1 MCSSDLPGEPLP
13 AVFGAAEPKENIA
26 SLNVKGFEISVGY
39 KDYIMAAGS
48 PLTLRASVSLSN
60 SIGTITKY
68 PNPEGIMSDYWEGQ
82 RLGEIWGYHIEGQF
96 QSDEEAQSY
105 QETFSNPVAQ
115 LGKVYKFIIRTAQ
128 NTQWKGLRAGDV
140 KYVDSDGDGEIN
152 NGEYTLS
159 NHGDLEI
166 IGNAMPQFPFGF
178 TFGADWQGIDI
189 SLAGSGVAKQDWYPT
204 GMLFWG
210 FYERPYVS
218 FIRKDLLDN
227 AWSPQN
233 PDGIYPQKYRGYVSL
248 GAERSLGEVNDYYLL
263 NVGYLK
269 IKNLAIGYTLPKS
282 LTQKIAIDK
291 LRIYFSGENIFTLR
305 FGDLTKY
312 IDPEQAGSGISF
324 SDPGSAVGRA
334 RLEEYPYC
342 KTYSFGVS
350 ITL

>member
-1 MCSSDLPGEPLP
+1 
-13 AVFGAAEPKENIA
+13 
-26 SLNVKGFEISVGY
+26 
-39 KDYIMAAGS
+39 
-48 PLTLRASVSLSN
+48 
-60 SIGTITKY
+60 
-68 PNPEGIMSDYWEGQ
+68 
-82 RLGEIWGYHIEGQF
+82 
-96 QSDEEAQSY
+96 
-105 QETFSNPVAQ
+105 
-115 LGKVYKFIIRTAQ
+115 
-128 NTQWKGLRAGDV
+128 
-140 KYVDSDGDGEIN
+140 
-152 NGEYTLS
+152 
-159 NHGDLEI
+159 
-166 IGNAMPQFPFGF
+166 
-178 TFGADWQGIDI
+178 
-189 SLAGSGVAKQDWYPT
+189 
-204 GMLFWG
+204 MLF
-210 FYERPYVS
+210 RS
-218 FIRKDLLDN
+218 N

-312 IDPEQAGSGISF
+312 IDPAQAGSGISF